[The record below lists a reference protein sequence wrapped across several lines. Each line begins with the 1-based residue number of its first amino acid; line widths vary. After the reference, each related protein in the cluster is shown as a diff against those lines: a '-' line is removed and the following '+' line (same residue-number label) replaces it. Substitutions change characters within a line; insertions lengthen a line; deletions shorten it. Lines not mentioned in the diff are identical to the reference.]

1 MLRLYHTTFTATPQ
15 PLLEE
20 IPASHAQLLARCSGP
35 DAFDGGRTA
44 AWLAALGPAATWRA
58 VRDGHTGHT
67 IHCVSDRPAEAL
79 TVDLRLGLRL
89 MAWMRGRGRG
99 PPLTWYWWDQP
110 WPRVLGAGELPGR
123 DAINGGWAVPGV
135 PEIHVYRREEA
146 HKVLLHECIHALG
159 LDIPAPLLV
168 PVRRRFETALG
179 RALWPHFGEAWTE
192 LAAEWMWAATGAD
205 YEARWTAQ
213 KRCAEEQA
221 GLVWSRTRESRS
233 AEDTNVFAYY
243 VMKWVLMAHT
253 EAVLLAPA
261 ASVPHWWSWW
271 EKALP
276 ELERL
281 AAGAGAAGAGTVRM
295 GMTCAGKGRLQRL
308 PTTTTE

>member
-110 WPRVLGAGELPGR
+110 WVREVPAGSVPSR
-123 DAINGGWAVPGV
+123 DHLNGGWAVVGV
-135 PEIHVYRREEA
+135 PEVHVYRREEA
-146 HKVLLHECIHALG
+146 HKVLLHESIHALS
-159 LDIPAPLLV
+159 LDVPRPAV
-168 PVRRRFETALG
+168 DPVRAALEADLG
-179 RALWPHFGEAWTE
+179 RQLWPHLGEAFTE
-192 LAAEWMWAATGAD
+192 FFAEWLWSVAGARSLRDAA
-205 YEARWTAQ
+205 ARWAHQ
-213 KRCAEEQA
+213 RACAERQA
-221 GLVWSRTRESRS
+221 GQIWARTWDQRG

-243 VMKWVLMAHT
+243 VLKWVLMQH
-253 EAVLLAPA
+253 EGAVLLAA
-261 ASVPHWWSWW
+261 DGSVGHWLAWW
-271 EKALP
+271 RSALP
-276 ELERL
+276 RL
-281 AAGAGAAGAGTVRM
+281 TSLAKMQAVSEEHNLHL
-295 GMTCAGKGRLQRL
+295 GMTCGVDLR
-308 PTTTTE
+308 